1 MKILLVEDQDDSRQ
15 TLRKLIELRGHE
27 VVAVATAE
35 EAERAL
41 AETNFPLLI
50 LDWMLPGKSGIDLCR
65 ELRLRSDGDE
75 MFILLVTAKGD
86 REDLEQA
93 LEAGAN
99 DYLTK
104 PIDLSRLNVRLS
116 VAERQIRD
124 LTERNQARIALQ
136 QSARTLT
143 DILENTTDGFFALDY
158 AWRFTYVNPEAEALF
173 GRSRKEL
180 LGGEVWQKFPE
191 LR

>member
-35 EAERAL
+35 EAERVL
-41 AETNFPLLI
+41 AETNFPFLI

-75 MFILLVTAKGD
+75 MFILLVTEKGD
-86 REDLEQA
+86 SEDIEKA

-104 PIDLSRLNVRLS
+104 QIVISRFNIS
-116 VAERQIRD
+116 
-124 LTERNQARIALQ
+124 
-136 QSARTLT
+136 
-143 DILENTTDGFFALDY
+143 
-158 AWRFTYVNPEAEALF
+158 
-173 GRSRKEL
+173 
-180 LGGEVWQKFPE
+180 
-191 LR
+191 